1 MRWWEYAHDRPF
13 SLPVSDVKASKPF
26 YDAVLGA
33 LGYASLQAQIFDG
46 YSAFGYG
53 DDPEGEPPF
62 WIGGADDAAAPG
74 PVTPEGQHIAFT
86 ARSRAMVDAFHAAGL
101 SAGGTDN
108 GPPGL
113 RPQYHADYY
122 AAFLLDSDGHR
133 IEAVCH
139 RPE

>member
-1 MRWWEYAHDRPF
+1 MIDHF
-13 SLPVSDVKASKPF
+13 SLPVSDVKTSKPF

-33 LGYASLQAQIFDG
+33 LGYASLQAQIFEG

-62 WIGGADDAAAPG
+62 WIGGPGDAAAAK
-74 PVTPEGQHIAFT
+74 PVAPEGQHIAFRAAT
-86 ARSRAMVDAFHAAGL
+86 RAMVDAFYQAGIAAGG
-101 SAGGTDN
+101 ADN

-122 AAFLLDSDGHR
+122 AAFLLDPDGHH

-139 RPE
+139 QPA